1 MTDRDWLTVGWIFF
15 DSEAEVKSHFDETTT
30 VLDKS
35 WAGVGVVLEIST
47 PLDELTAFDKEDD

>member
-1 MTDRDWLTVGWIFF
+1 MTDRDWLTVGWTFF
-15 DSEAEVKSHFDETTT
+15 DSEAEVESHFDETMT

-47 PLDELTAFDKEDD
+47 PLDELTASDKEDG